1 MKRTAL
7 ACDLEKPA
15 SSRLGGGWKFALCVL
30 TLWVFFGSAEAQ
42 SLKKIRLAIPAF
54 TITAASCLIPQDKGY
69 WREEGLNVETVL
81 IRAAPSILALSAGEV
96 EFVCVGGGALLG
108 ILQGLPLRMLFAP
121 FSRPLY
127 AVYARPDIKSF
138 QNLERKKVGVSSL
151 GSGPDS
157 LLRDLFKK
165 RMADEGK
172 SVTILAVGGGSE
184 RYIALKTGNVDAAI
198 LAPPF
203 TLMARDDGF
212 RELFSFMRGQE
223 YADVTNATVGR
234 EELVRSNPELVE
246 RFIRGQMKAL
256 FFMRRNKEHTA
267 FLLAQRLKVAPEI
280 ATRSYGEVLPS
291 LTDDGTINE
300 SEQRKSIEYL
310 IDRLNL
316 RQPPRLENIYDFSIS
331 RKTYKELQARGWKPS
346 D

>member
-7 ACDLEKPA
+7 AGKV
-15 SSRLGGGWKFALCVL
+15 WKFAICVG
-30 TLWVFFGSAEAQ
+30 TLFAFFGLAEGQ
-42 SLKKIRLAIPAF
+42 PLNKIRVAIPAF
-54 TITAASCLIPQDKGY
+54 TITAASCLMPQDKGY
-69 WREEGLNVETVL
+69 WKEEGLNVEVIL
-81 IRAAPSILALSAGEV
+81 IRAAPSILALAAGEV

-108 ILQGLPLRMLFAP
+108 ILQGLPLRMLFTP

-127 AVYARPDIKSF
+127 AIYARPDIKSF
-138 QNLERKKVGVSSL
+138 QNLERKKIGVSSL

-157 LLRDLFKK
+157 LLRDLLKK

-203 TLMARDDGF
+203 TLMAHDDSF
-212 RELFSFMRGQE
+212 REIFSFMRGQE

-234 EELVRSNPELVE
+234 EELVRSNPETVE

-256 FFMRRNKEHTA
+256 LFMRRNKEQSA
-267 FLLAQRLKVAPEI
+267 SLLARRLKITQEVA
-280 ATRSYGEVLPS
+280 ARSYGEVLPS

-300 SEQRKSIEYL
+300 SEQRKSIDYL
-310 IDRLNL
+310 LDRLKL
-316 RQPPRLENIYDFSIS
+316 RQPPRLENIYDFSIA
-331 RKTYKELQARGWKPS
+331 RKAYKELQARGWKPS